1 MTYEN
6 LDKNFVKLAEIL
18 ISKVVLEIKYRM
30 ISKKFVLESAIHFP

>member
-30 ISKKFVLESAIHFP
+30 I

>member
-1 MTYEN
+1 MTYVN

-30 ISKKFVLESAIHFP
+30 I